1 MIRNIKK
8 HKKLV
13 VFLFLICT
21 FFSVCFLWLSP
32 RYEVPILMYHRFG
45 YENSTLFVTPEN
57 FDRQMTYLKNKKYNV
72 ISFDQLISEM
82 KQNKKLRRRTV
93 VITIDDGY
101 KDAYRYAY
109 PVLKKNAFPAI
120 IFLISDYIG
129 TKDDFTSWEEV
140 KTMSSDGIT
149 FGSHSRRQPLLTTLK
164 NDEELHDEIAGSKDI
179 IERKLGVP
187 VDYFCYP
194 SGVFNGK
201 IKTIVKNAGYRGA
214 CGMHLFCTGNEII
227 YELKRV
233 KITNSDTTKP
243 FHFLG
248 KLSGYYNVFRSK

>member
-13 VFLFLICT
+13 VFLFLIST
-21 FFSVCFLWLSP
+21 FFLFYFLWLSP

-45 YENSTLFVTPEN
+45 YESSTLFVTPEN

-72 ISFDQLISEM
+72 ISLDQLVSEM
-82 KQNKKLRRRTV
+82 KQNKKPRRHTV

-109 PVLKKNAFPAI
+109 PVLKKNGFPAI

-129 TKDDFTSWEEV
+129 TKADFISWEEV
-140 KTMSSDGIT
+140 RTMSGDGIT
-149 FGSHSRRQPLLTTLK
+149 FGAHSRRQPLLTTLK
-164 NDEELHDEIAGSKDI
+164 NDEELHDEIAGSKHI

-194 SGVFNGK
+194 SGVFNDK
-201 IKTIVKNAGYRGA
+201 IKTIVKNTGYKGA
-214 CGMHLFCTGNEII
+214 CGIHLFCTGNEII
-227 YELKRV
+227 YELKRI

-243 FHFLG
+243 FHFVG
-248 KLSGYYNVFRSK
+248 KLSGYYNAFRSK